1 MIYLWCHELEGANH
15 GALHLVHPTKFSGKP
30 EVNQPEVQHTIR
42 IITWAIFQNDF
53 NFNRLKFLKAYLW
66 WLRSLP
72 NFKTER
78 IIGVEE
84 DIVWFDV

>member
-15 GALHLVHPTKFSGKP
+15 GALHLVHPTKFSRKS

-53 NFNRLKFLKAYLW
+53 NFNKLKFLKAYL
-66 WLRSLP
+66 
-72 NFKTER
+72 
-78 IIGVEE
+78 
-84 DIVWFDV
+84 